1 MSFMFCVRSEM
12 RNSKKKCEMVPI
24 YSAKDYFAGKK
35 DAKPVGQM
43 SNPDAIGPVLV
54 DRETL
59 FRIMAERRPV
69 RFRPLGTEVDTNA
82 EETHV

>member
-1 MSFMFCVRSEM
+1 MRSP
-12 RNSKKKCEMVPI
+12 KKKREMVPM

-43 SNPDAIGPVLV
+43 SNPDEIGPVLV

-59 FRIMAERRPV
+59 FRLMAAQTAVKRP
-69 RFRPLGTEVDTNA
+69 RCL
-82 EETHV
+82 